1 MSENHTYTLKREYIS
16 QPINFKEKE
25 VLINPSIIIKR
36 NPDLMVNFGPKNPKS
51 VTLSNIVEKSS
62 IKILNL
68 KNNEKV
74 EKIEEKLTGEKIIPS
89 MVCYRVD
96 KKSFEDIILKKAKKL
111 LYFLNIFLYKI
122 NETKN
127 NYK

>member
-25 VLINPSIIIKR
+25 VLINPSIIIKP

-51 VTLSNIVEKSS
+51 VTLLNIVEKSS

-68 KNNEKV
+68 KNNINL
-74 EKIEEKLTGEKIIPS
+74 KITL
-89 MVCYRVD
+89 
-96 KKSFEDIILKKAKKL
+96 FLK
-111 LYFLNIFLYKI
+111 YS
-122 NETKN
+122 
-127 NYK
+127 